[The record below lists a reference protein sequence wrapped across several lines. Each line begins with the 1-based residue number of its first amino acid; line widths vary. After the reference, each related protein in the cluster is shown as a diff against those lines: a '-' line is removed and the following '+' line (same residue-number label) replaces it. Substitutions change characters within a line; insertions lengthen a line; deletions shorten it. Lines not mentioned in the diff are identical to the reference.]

1 MGELVA
7 LKWKDLK
14 DSYLHIR
21 RMEQKLFEKLD
32 NGKWQKSYTVVEHTK
47 SNAGIRTLYVVTSAM
62 ELFNKVKETNLQN
75 GYTCEPDDFIF
86 IYRKHRITANCI
98 DSHFE
103 RYCKELGIKKKGNHK
118 ARKTALTKIA
128 DNPNINLKDAM
139 EWAGHRDVKTF
150 ITHYCFS
157 RYSDEQK
164 RTELEK
170 TLNI

>member
-1 MGELVA
+1 M
-7 LKWKDLK
+7 
-14 DSYLHIR
+14 
-21 RMEQKLFEKLD
+21 
-32 NGKWQKSYTVVEHTK
+32 QKSYTVVEHTK
-47 SNAGIRTLYVVTSAM
+47 SDARSRTLYVVTSAM
-62 ELFNKVKETNLQN
+62 ELFNKVKETNLRN
-75 GYTCEPDDFIF
+75 GYSCEPDDFIF
-86 IYRKHRITANCI
+86 IYRNHRITANCI

-164 RTELEK
+164 RNELEK